1 MEIWCLEH
9 LKDLLIVCIKE
20 IIFLKKIHL
29 LLAGISKVFLYKEP
43 DSKYCWLCDSL
54 LGLLNCTAIPLQ
66 HLEKKKRS
74 QRQHINNE
82 NGCDFSQ

>member
-43 DSKYCWLCDSL
+43 DSKYCWLCDPYSL

-66 HLEKKKRS
+66 HLEKKKEARGN
-74 QRQHINNE
+74 I
-82 NGCDFSQ
+82 